1 MDFRHIIIPFS
12 VFLLIT
18 KTAEALK
25 CYQCDS
31 ALDHN
36 CQEYFNHENPNNP
49 LSATDCQMY
58 NAKFCIKATGL
69 WGGIV
74 GTHRF
79 CSSRDLGNQC
89 QDMRFP
95 DHSRK
100 YRGCIYTCTAE
111 GCNSA
116 HGIISSYT
124 VIILGMLSALV
135 AMVLRRWTL
144 CWNV

>member
-1 MDFRHIIIPFS
+1 MEIRIIVQYFS
-12 VFLLIT
+12 AILILS
-18 KTAEALK
+18 KTGEALN

-31 ALDHN
+31 TLDHN
-36 CQEYFNHENPNNP
+36 CQEYFNHDNPNVP
-49 LSATDCQMY
+49 LRATECKMY

-79 CSSRDLGNQC
+79 CSSRDLGDQC

-100 YRGCIYTCTAE
+100 YRGCIYTCTGD

-116 HGIISSYT
+116 HGINFSFT
-124 VIILGMLSALV
+124 VMALSLLSVVV
-135 AMVLRRWTL
+135 AIVMRR
-144 CWNV
+144 

>member
-1 MDFRHIIIPFS
+1 MESRLYC
-12 VFLLIT
+12 VCVLLLIGFLQT
-18 KTAEALK
+18 VQSLS
-25 CYQCDS
+25 CFQCNS
-31 ALDHN
+31 TLDHN
-36 CQEYFNHENPNNP
+36 CQEFFPNNNPDSP
-49 LSATDCQMY
+49 LRTESCTMY
-58 NAKFCIKATGL
+58 NAKFCIKVTGL

-100 YRGCIYTCTAE
+100 YRGCIYTCTSD

-116 HGIISSYT
+116 PSIVSSLT
-124 VIILGMLSALV
+124 VTMATALSLLV
-135 AMVLRRWTL
+135 VWFVR
-144 CWNV
+144 